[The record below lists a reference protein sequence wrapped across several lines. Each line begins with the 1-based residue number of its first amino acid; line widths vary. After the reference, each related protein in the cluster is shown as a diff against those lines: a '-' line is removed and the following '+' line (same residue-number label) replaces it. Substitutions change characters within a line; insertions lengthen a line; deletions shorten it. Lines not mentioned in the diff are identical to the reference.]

1 MEWIFALIGPTVSVI
16 VLLIGG
22 AVMFGKFKEKCE
34 SNDKKIEKAE
44 KGLSER
50 VMHLEENNNITK
62 EECDRRS
69 EIYKTLMCR
78 KIDSLEKAVNKSS
91 DVAEKTRS
99 ELAKNI
105 GRNREDVIS
114 KFNSINLFI
123 GETRTIMDLLKTKF
137 LEENQ

>member
-1 MEWIFALIGPTVSVI
+1 MEWVKILLGPAISVI

-69 EIYKTLMCR
+69 EMYKTLMCR

>member
-1 MEWIFALIGPTVSVI
+1 MEWVKILLGPAISVI
-16 VLLIGG
+16 ILLIGG

>member
-1 MEWIFALIGPTVSVI
+1 MEWVKILLGPAISVI

-69 EIYKTLMCR
+69 EMYKTLMCR
-78 KIDSLEKAVNKSS
+78 KIDSLERAVNKSS
-91 DVAEKTRS
+91 EVAEKTRS

>member
-1 MEWIFALIGPTVSVI
+1 MEWLKILIGPAVSVI
-16 VLLIGG
+16 ILLIGG

-44 KGLSER
+44 KNLSVR
-50 VMHLEENNNITK
+50 VKHLEESNGMTIG
-62 EECDRRS
+62 ECNRRS
-69 EIYKTLMCR
+69 EVYKTLMCG
-78 KIDSLEKAVNKSS
+78 KIDNLEKAINRSS
-91 DVAEKTRS
+91 ETAEKTRT

-123 GETRTIMDLLKTKF
+123 GETRSIMDLLKTRF
-137 LEENQ
+137 LGDNP